1 MDSPLDS
8 GLDPL
13 ADQLRLARISGGAFQ
28 LPPCLLVRLSG
39 KDSYRYLNGQV
50 TRDLKHL
57 TSGNILPAC
66 LLTPKGKLCAPLLI
80 RRDGEDLLVES
91 SPVLEDSLL
100 ARLDRYIVADDVT
113 LSIEVPKGGV
123 HFFGKAAR
131 GKESEGLAVSR
142 LGAPGIDREQE
153 GGEEL
158 LDATMKEH
166 LFDARVIETLRI
178 ERGIPLWDVEMSEE
192 TLPPEVGLDRT
203 HIDYD
208 RGCYPGQE
216 TISRLKSIGRV
227 RRLLHTL
234 RSSPGQALHAG
245 MRVRD
250 AENKELGEIS
260 SASGQFDTGS
270 WVGLAILPRESK
282 EPLFAFDPL
291 TAGTT
296 QISIAEIHGS

>member
-8 GLDPL
+8 GFDPL
-13 ADQLRLARISGGAFQ
+13 ADQLRSARISGGAFQ

-57 TSGNILPAC
+57 TSGNILPVC
-66 LLTPKGKLCAPLLI
+66 LLTAKGKLCAPLLI
-80 RRDGEDLLVES
+80 RRDGEDLLVEA

-113 LSIEVPKGGV
+113 LSIEVAKGGV
-123 HFFGKAAR
+123 HFFGEAAR

-142 LGAPGIDREQE
+142 LGVPGVDREQE
-153 GGEEL
+153 GGEKL

-178 ERGIPLWDVEMSEE
+178 ERGLPLWGAEMSEE

-234 RSSPGQALHAG
+234 RSSPGRALHVG
-245 MRVRD
+245 MRVQD
-250 AENKELGEIS
+250 AEQKDLGEIS
-260 SASGQFDTGS
+260 SASEQFDSGS
-270 WVGLAILPRESK
+270 WVALAILPRGSQ